1 MNSVRDENA
10 GDSDTEE
17 GENLE
22 ASICCLIEENK
33 RCNRA
38 AGLASFSKRIQ
49 TKIQRKLKLS
59 LDLTARSQFICDF
72 HKIRI
77 QTARNSKRQRPRT
90 HDDSDSE
97 SDSK

>member
-1 MNSVRDENA
+1 MNSVRDENI
-10 GDSDTEE
+10 GDSSEE

-22 ASICCLIEENK
+22 ASICCLIEEDQ
-33 RCNRA
+33 RCRRP

-59 LDLTARSQFICDF
+59 LDISARTQFICDH
-72 HKIRI
+72 HKVRI
-77 QTARNSKRQRPRT
+77 QAARTSKRQRPR